1 MVIKKDQDNTDL
13 SKCLYISME
22 KLACIEDEDN
32 LPSISKKFCFIILG
46 SSGGRIDHTIS
57 TYHHVYKYLTFYADQ
72 LSNTEIYMISKSSMS
87 VFLKNGIN
95 IIDSSDKLQ
104 NRAYGYSIIAVNG
117 ETIVKVNDDIEM
129 ENESKGTYPNY
140 K

>member
-1 MVIKKDQDNTDL
+1 MQSLV
-13 SKCLYISME
+13 C
-22 KLACIEDEDN
+22 
-32 LPSISKKFCFIILG
+32 
-46 SSGGRIDHTIS
+46 
-57 TYHHVYKYLTFYADQ
+57 
-72 LSNTEIYMISKSSMS
+72 
-87 VFLKNGIN
+87 
-95 IIDSSDKLQ
+95 IDSSDKLQ

>member
-1 MVIKKDQDNTDL
+1 
-13 SKCLYISME
+13 ME